1 MSPACVQ
8 GHHSLFLPG
17 SNPGSILGP
26 FHSTGSP
33 SLTLHPHCPSFKAMA
48 HLTWVGGGQGSQGA
62 LRKVGQDG
70 MGASGPRRWTFAAGL
85 GHSSFP
91 HLPHPP
97 THFPPLSLRHLL
109 SHLPLIELSSSFLTT
124 LFIKIKELNVLTFF
138 FPFSQVFISWE
149 TKISCWTCVWPR
161 GDAPWQQCPL
171 GPAPALGVLRG
182 EMGLQS
188 CLQVE

>member
-1 MSPACVQ
+1 
-8 GHHSLFLPG
+8 
-17 SNPGSILGP
+17 
-26 FHSTGSP
+26 
-33 SLTLHPHCPSFKAMA
+33 
-48 HLTWVGGGQGSQGA
+48 
-62 LRKVGQDG
+62 

-85 GHSSFP
+85 GPSSFP

-149 TKISCWTCVWPR
+149 TKLSCWTCVWPR
-161 GDAPWQQCPL
+161 GHAPWQPPRPCPSPWCPQRGDGAPVL
-171 GPAPALGVLRG
+171 PPGGMRIEVPAATWPVMRKGPCSVLPIPHPVYKTGVPEPIQQGPDPALGQAWGLCRG
-182 EMGLQS
+182 FGGTG
-188 CLQVE
+188 